1 MIMKKSIFVIMG
13 MWLLSSL
20 CFAQDTI
27 TLKKGEIIRSK
38 VLEVRQT
45 EVKYKLFDNPTGPTY
60 LMDISDISKIVYENG
75 TKVSFKNETEK
86 VVPIPETPAPVSV
99 TPAAQP
105 INQPVKKIPDAK
117 AEKKLK
123 MGFNLGVQTGTW
135 PGTAL
140 SNMGSTS
147 FLKGQG
153 HTVKS
158 YGFGIIFQ
166 YKLSKNFSLFLDG
179 NMYDFDILIGK
190 QGADVQTAW
199 TVEQSATHWD
209 EPGAPQIQYVH
220 NLPTDVY
227 YDMVATGFRLGGK
240 YYLSSKS
247 IRPWVG
253 AGFGFYRWDV
263 NYCNKAKDKSYGK
276 DGGYVTGLTYLA
288 GVDFVLAPGFTLAP
302 FVDVTSPVADYH
314 IKGLFYPQWNID
326 WTNTPIMGAYRIGI
340 TLFF

>member
-13 MWLLSSL
+13 MWLFSSI

-45 EVKYKLFDNPTGPTY
+45 EVKYKLFENLNGPTY
-60 LMDISDISKIVYENG
+60 LMDISDISNIVYENG
-75 TKVSFKNETEK
+75 TKVSFKTETEK
-86 VVPIPETPAPVSV
+86 VALIPETPAQVNLAP
-99 TPAAQP
+99 TEQP
-105 INQPVKKIPDAK
+105 INQPIKKTPEPK

-135 PGTAL
+135 PATAL
-140 SNMGSTS
+140 TNMGSTS
-147 FLKGQG
+147 FLKEQG

-190 QGADVQTAW
+190 QGTDVHSAW
-199 TVEQSATHWD
+199 TLGESATHWN
-209 EPGAPQIQYVH
+209 EPGAPQITYVH

-288 GVDFVLAPGFTLAP
+288 GVDFVLAPGLTLAP
-302 FVDVTSPVADYH
+302 FVDVTSPVADYQ

-326 WTNTPIMGAYRIGI
+326 WTNTPIMGAYRIGL
-340 TLFF
+340 TLYF